1 MLFTSG
7 VGTVITTGSE
17 VTLGLTTYGTSSAL
31 LTALGPASLTVGIVG
46 GIIYYKYK
54 KRSQ

>member
-31 LTALGPASLTVGIVG
+31 LTALGPVSLTVGIVG